1 MCFPRKVCLF
11 SKNKPQPRAQPRPEN
26 GGSKNLSCPFRALSR
41 ARIRAGC
48 GPLGLRDLVLVEQIH
63 LTNPGR
69 VHLASRGCGRGR
81 RDNGGEV
88 GAGPEL
94 DRRVRNLLAGIV
106 QSPIGAGLRRQELLK
121 GRRDTPA
128 KSPAGTQSTAFCS
141 ENSEEVGGGREG
153 ALGIETCMVSV
164 FHPESVSTIPGY
176 SICWSSHATQTVHFS
191 SIPPRNPLQKFQRR
205 MYL

>member
-63 LTNPGR
+63 LTNPGWA
-69 VHLASRGCGRGR
+69 HLASRGCGRGR

-128 KSPAGTQSTAFCS
+128 KSPAATDSQQHFAV
-141 ENSEEVGGGREG
+141 EIVKKWEVVEKGLWGLRH
-153 ALGIETCMVSV
+153 V
-164 FHPESVSTIPGY
+164 
-176 SICWSSHATQTVHFS
+176 W
-191 SIPPRNPLQKFQRR
+191 
-205 MYL
+205 